1 MIIAIP
7 LNEPSLAGGICRS
20 FGRAPYFLIHDS
32 EQKKD
37 LFLANEAAQSRDGA
51 GGVRASQTIVDHRA
65 DVLLTPR
72 CGGNAAFILQA
83 ARVKIYQ
90 TEGDSVADNLA
101 AFAKGELAK
110 LEEVG
115 DGQRGHGRS

>member
-51 GGVRASQTIVDHRA
+51 GGYALRRLSLIT
-65 DVLLTPR
+65 
-72 CGGNAAFILQA
+72 
-83 ARVKIYQ
+83 
-90 TEGDSVADNLA
+90 
-101 AFAKGELAK
+101 
-110 LEEVG
+110 
-115 DGQRGHGRS
+115 GRMCC